1 MADIKLK
8 PLLIIFFPHVL
19 GRYYYEE
26 RGDDQL
32 AVSYLESACSSG
44 SAPQMGPD
52 ND

>member
-19 GRYYYEE
+19 GRYEE

-32 AVSYLESACSSG
+32 AVSNLESACSSG